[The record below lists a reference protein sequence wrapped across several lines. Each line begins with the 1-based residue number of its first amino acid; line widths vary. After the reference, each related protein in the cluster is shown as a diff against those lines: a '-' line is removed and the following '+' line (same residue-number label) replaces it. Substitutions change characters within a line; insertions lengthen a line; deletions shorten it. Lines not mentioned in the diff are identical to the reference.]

1 MADTRVR
8 TAQAD
13 TDRRFMQEAI
23 DLACR
28 IPTRPW
34 PNPPVGAV
42 IVSDG
47 EIVGRGAHL
56 GAGQWHAER
65 TALGQA
71 GVRAAGATLYCTLE
85 PCNHHGRTPPCT
97 DAILAADIARVVF
110 GVFDPN
116 PVSTGGGAR
125 LAREGVDI
133 SRGVRGRRCL
143 ELIWP
148 FLCSDAFARPYV
160 ELKTAT
166 SLDGRFG
173 AAADAQGK
181 PVYLTGPAALDDVHQ
196 RRRWMDLV
204 LVGRGTARAD
214 RPRLDIRRVAGD
226 GQGPEQPPEAGCLAG
241 ADGGSSPLDRDR
253 WLVFHGGAQPSGL
266 PAGAEPVA
274 CPAAEDGGVD
284 PAGLLAACRERDLM
298 AVMVEGGP
306 RTAASFLQAGVVDRW
321 IQYVAPS
328 VAGDGPEWPDRRRP
342 GPSFTLTSCQPVG
355 RDLRVVW
362 DRRDFAAE
370 LIRLAGAGEED
381 ACSPA

>member
-1 MADTRVR
+1 MADTIVR
-8 TAQAD
+8 TAQAEV
-13 TDRRFMQEAI
+13 DRRFMQEAI

-47 EIVGRGAHL
+47 EVVGRGAHL

-65 TALGQA
+65 VALGQA
-71 GVRAAGATLYCTLE
+71 GDRAAGATLYCTLE
-85 PCNHHGRTPPCT
+85 PCDHHGRTPPCT
-97 DAILAADIARVVF
+97 GAILDAGIARVVF
-110 GVFDPN
+110 GVLDPN

-125 LAREGVDI
+125 LAAEGL
-133 SRGVRGRRCL
+133 GVVQGVHGRRCL

-148 FLCSDAFARPYV
+148 FLCSGAFARPYV

-173 AAADAQGK
+173 AAADPAGR
-181 PVYLTGPAALDDVHQ
+181 PVYLTGSDALDDVHQ

-214 RPRLDIRRVAGD
+214 SPRLDIRRVAGD
-226 GQGPEQPPEAGCLAG
+226 GRGPEQMPAAGCLAG
-241 ADGGSSPLDRDR
+241 GDGGSSPLRRDR
-253 WLVFHGGAQPSGL
+253 WLVFHAGPEPARL

-274 CPAAEDGGVD
+274 CPAAAGGRVD
-284 PAGLLAACRERDLM
+284 PAGLLEACRERDICT
-298 AVMVEGGP
+298 VMVEGGP
-306 RTAASFLQAGVVDRW
+306 RTAASFLAAGAVDRW
-321 IQYVAPS
+321 IQYVAPT
-328 VAGDGPEWPDRRRP
+328 VTGDGPGWPPGRRP
-342 GPSFTLTSCQPVG
+342 GPSFTLTSCEPVG
-355 RDLRVVW
+355 RDLCVVW

-370 LIRLAGAGEED
+370 LARLAGTAKED
-381 ACSPA
+381 ACSPD